1 VFGQDKK
8 GVGKKEDCAKLP
20 EQLRRGC
27 EWRFDWLKDA
37 SFPRY
42 ALILTLHTTLCLTLH
57 SANFKR
63 VVCPSELTAKT
74 GCVRTDDDVLAG
86 KRAMSA
92 ASPSSPAPIAASTA
106 GIIAVV
112 LMALLAA

>member
-1 VFGQDKK
+1 M
-8 GVGKKEDCAKLP
+8 GVGAKDDCAKLP
-20 EQLRRGC
+20 EPLRAGC

-37 SFPRY
+37 AFPRY
-42 ALILTLHTTLCLTLH
+42 VKLCLLEPHVIHLTLHH

-86 KRAMSA
+86 KKA
-92 ASPSSPAPIAASTA
+92 ASPAPAPPAPSFPAAA
-106 GIIAVV
+106 GIVAAVV
-112 LMALLAA
+112 MGLLSA